1 MLDSPS
7 DGCYSE
13 YPNVIKI
20 GFLSIKLT
28 YFFRELLR
36 NLPRPHYYLE
46 SLYFLCFMKQLF
58 ILVEIISNR

>member
-1 MLDSPS
+1 MLVSPS

-20 GFLSIKLT
+20 GFLSIKPA

-36 NLPRPHYYLE
+36 NFPRPHYYLE
-46 SLYFLCFMKQLF
+46 SLYVLCFMKQLY
-58 ILVEIISNR
+58 ILVEISSNK